1 VTLKV
6 FATKWFV
13 RFARKEK
20 IENRRLREAIARAEA
35 GSVDADLG
43 GNLIKQRIGRQGKG
57 RSGGYRTVIAYHAT
71 ARSIFLYG
79 FAKKDREDIDITDLE
94 SLKSLAKHLL
104 MLSDAG
110 IESAL
115 AENELTE
122 VHDDDDEDKR
132 EIS

>member
-1 VTLKV
+1 LKV
-6 FATKWFV
+6 FATKWFA

-20 IENRRLREAIARAEA
+20 IDDQRLHEAIARAEA
-35 GSVDADLG
+35 GSVDAYLG
-43 GNLIKQRIGRQGKG
+43 GNLLKQRIGRQGKG

-79 FAKKDREDIDITDLE
+79 FAKKDREDIDTTDLE
-94 SLKSLAKHLL
+94 NLKSLAKHLL
-104 MLSDAG
+104 TLSDAG

-115 AENELTE
+115 AENELIE
-122 VHDDDDEDKR
+122 VHDDEEDKR

>member
-1 VTLKV
+1 MVCP
-6 FATKWFV
+6 FCPQ
-13 RFARKEK
+13 
-20 IENRRLREAIARAEA
+20 REDR
-35 GSVDADLG
+35 GSASA
-43 GNLIKQRIGRQGKG
+43 G
-57 RSGGYRTVIAYHAT
+57 RSGDYRTVIAYHAN

-79 FAKKDREDIDITDLE
+79 FAKKDREDIDTTDLE

-104 MLSDAG
+104 MSSDAG

-122 VHDDDDEDKR
+122 VHDDDDDER